1 MFPSFEKLV
10 DPFTPHAETTPSAS
24 VWQFVG
30 DSLKPFHRVIAL
42 SLLLTLISASIEVW
56 LIGYTSSLV
65 DTLALAEASRFWED
79 HGLELLGAAAILL
92 LLRPLAGFI
101 GESLDDIAYRPN
113 AETLIRWRAHR
124 HVQRQSVGWFR
135 RDLSGRIANQVRD
148 IGASATGAVY
158 QVLHTLTYVMIY
170 VIGSTWL
177 IGSIDIRL
185 ITPLLVWIA
194 CFVGLMV
201 YVVPRLHRASH
212 DLQGANADLTGMLVD
227 GYANIDVIKLFANQA
242 AEDAESMR
250 RFAASRSTL
259 VAVQKLEVTVNVS
272 MIFMGSLLIV
282 GLVGYT
288 VVLWQ
293 AGGAP
298 LGLVAASLA
307 LSFRITGMAEWMLD
321 AVSSMFTHLGATR
334 QALQTVAQPL
344 EVVDAPNAPALT
356 ITTGAIGFSG
366 VSHHYGKGVGGLDG
380 VSFDIAGGEKIGI
393 VGRSGAG
400 KSTLVNLLLRF
411 FEPEAGQI
419 SIDGQDIATVRQD
432 SLRGAIAM
440 VSQDASL
447 LHRSVRDNIA
457 HGQPDAPQA
466 TIAAAAEQAMASEF
480 IAGLVDQQ
488 GRRGYDAHVGERGVL
503 LSGGQRQR
511 IALARAIFKNAPIL
525 VLDEA
530 TSALDS
536 EAEAAIQDTLY
547 GVMEG
552 KTVIAIA
559 HRLST
564 IARMDRI
571 VVLDQGR
578 IAEMGSHDSL
588 LAQNGIYA
596 QLWARQSGGFI
607 GNN

>member
-10 DPFTPHAETTPSAS
+10 DPFMPHAETSPSAS

-65 DTLALAEASRFWED
+65 DTLALAEPALLWEE
-79 HGLELLGAAAILL
+79 HGLELIGAAAILL

-101 GESLDDIAYRPN
+101 GEGLDDIAYRPN

-170 VIGSTWL
+170 VIGSTLL

-411 FEPEAGQI
+411 FEAEAGQI

-457 HGQPDAPQA
+457 HGQPDASQA

-488 GRRGYDAHVGERGVL
+488 GRRGYDALVGERGVL

-578 IAEMGSHDSL
+578 IAELGSHDSL